1 MGINDTQSDSV
12 TEDNS
17 EMETQST
24 DNSTTQ
30 DATSSQD
37 SKPESDKNTEND
49 KNSDNEQKSFNKE
62 SLLSDLHKER
72 TAKKELRSQVETL
85 QADLEAAK
93 SASTEL
99 QTVQTKYDRLEAFL
113 LASGSPLSK
122 ALDSR
127 SFTKDLFESDKDIEE
142 LVAAWNK
149 NNPSQTSVALGSGAG
164 KSEKSTDINAL
175 LRSASR

>member
-17 EMETQST
+17 EKETQST

-30 DATSSQD
+30 DVTSSQD
-37 SKPESDKNTEND
+37 SKPDTD
-49 KNSDNEQKSFNKE
+49 KNSGDDSKADADKQSFNKE
-62 SLLSDLHKER
+62 ALLSDLHKER

-85 QADLEAAK
+85 QTELESSK
-93 SASTEL
+93 SAASQLEG
-99 QTVQTKYDRLEAFL
+99 VQAKYDRLEAFL
-113 LASGSPLSK
+113 LAAGGPLSK

-142 LVAAWNK
+142 LVSTWHK
-149 NNPSQTSVALGSGAG
+149 ENPSQTSVALGSGAG
-164 KSEKSTDINAL
+164 NVEKSADINAL